1 MTVKQ
6 KRQLVRDA
14 LGNERRLVTLQ
25 AGSVTREWRAEDE
38 GGGEDPDAPLGFNG
52 HAAVFDSRTYI
63 GRAPYGFYETV
74 DRAAFDDVLED
85 DVRFL
90 VNHDPN
96 LLLARTT
103 SGTLRLSTDKV
114 GLVSEADMAPVSYA
128 RDLGIL
134 LDRGDI
140 SQMSFAFEVGE
151 DHWEDVEDDDG
162 NFVGELRTILRF
174 KRLYDVSVVTYPAYA
189 ETDAALRAAG
199 FDLLVA
205 KLNLGD
211 DQVRSL
217 LEREKR
223 EESTDS
229 SDTAAA
235 LRERLHR
242 HHGLE
247 LALRG

>member
-1 MTVKQ
+1 MT
-6 KRQLVRDA
+6 KRKLVRDA

-25 AGSVTREWRAEDE
+25 SGCVTREFRAEEE
-38 GGGEDPDAPLGFNG
+38 GGGEDESASLGFNG

-63 GRAPYGFYETV
+63 GRAPYGFYEQV

-103 SGTLRLSTDKV
+103 AGTLRLSTDKV
-114 GLVSEADMAPVSYA
+114 GLVTEADMAPVSYA
-128 RDLGIL
+128 RDLGVL
-134 LDRGDI
+134 LDRGDV

-151 DHWEDVEDDDG
+151 DRWEDVEDDDG
-162 NFVGELRTILRF
+162 NPVGELRTITRF

-189 ETDAALRAAG
+189 DTDASLRAAG

-205 KLNLGD
+205 QLGLSD
-211 DQVRSL
+211 DQVRSIMDRDTRDGEPAPL
-217 LEREKR
+217 
-223 EESTDS
+223 TDPA
-229 SDTAAA
+229 TA

-247 LALRG
+247 LKLRG